1 MQQVGPTE
9 FRIIKAFCWS
19 FLAVVAV
26 LLYTFFGL
34 YLLGD
39 AQTSSQLYNLAKV
52 GDQKALASLLE
63 QSASPDTLG
72 TLRWVSPA
80 MGRLL
85 KSESPIFAA
94 ADEGHTAI
102 VERLLKAGAAT
113 AVGAAV
119 GPWGSV
125 ATESALR
132 SAAGNGH
139 TASVEL
145 LLKAGAAPDLGTTV
159 GPFGMIRTDTPL
171 QWASKKGHVDIVELL
186 LKAGATVD
194 MGVTVGPFGMIRKD
208 TPLQSASRKGH
219 AAIVELLLD
228 AGATH
233 EVAVDEIRF
242 EAAKNKA
249 LRNQKEDI

>member
-1 MQQVGPTE
+1 MGEKHRWSGWAVVGRGFSLKMQQVGPTE

-52 GDQKALASLLE
+52 GDEEALASLLE
-63 QSASPDTLG
+63 QGASPDALG

-85 KSESPIFAA
+85 KSESSIFAA
-94 ADEGHTAI
+94 ADAGHTAI

-113 AVGAAV
+113 GVGTAV

-132 SAAGNGH
+132 SA
-139 TASVEL
+139 
-145 LLKAGAAPDLGTTV
+145 
-159 GPFGMIRTDTPL
+159 
-171 QWASKKGHVDIVELL
+171 
-186 LKAGATVD
+186 
-194 MGVTVGPFGMIRKD
+194 
-208 TPLQSASRKGH
+208 
-219 AAIVELLLD
+219 
-228 AGATH
+228 
-233 EVAVDEIRF
+233 
-242 EAAKNKA
+242 
-249 LRNQKEDI
+249 